1 MKTNTTVHKLLSI
14 FITLCLISPA
24 VALAGK
30 SGKKNF
36 KEGVKYEQQ
45 QQWDQAAQQYA
56 LAVAAEPNNAEY
68 KLYYL
73 RALQQAS
80 LMYMKRG
87 DTLAEQGDFSSAFN
101 AYRTAY
107 NYDQGNDIAKLKMER
122 MLEQQKNQASGADPV
137 NVNKVANVRPVKDD
151 IQVLTKPRSKDV
163 AQSITFK
170 ETKFKTVV
178 LQLSKQ
184 LGLNVVFDE
193 SVKDV
198 PVTVDLTEVTVAK
211 ALDIIFKTYKYAFE
225 QVDRRTIIV
234 YADNTQ
240 NRPKFENFLVKTFYL
255 GNITAGQARNA
266 LAQMLPTG
274 RQIASLDQGNNQG
287 GSLLIIKATAT
298 ELQLVQDI
306 LNSLDKNKNEVVL
319 DVDIYEVSH
328 DSLLHLGNQI
338 ATTTG
343 EFTTG
348 FGTSPAPGLN
358 NFGGIGQNI
367 GTDAATAA
375 ARAGVSAFIPGV
387 GALIGLP
394 PSSLSLLQAKG
405 NSKLLYKTNIHVLD
419 GQKNITKVG
428 RSVPVRV
435 GTTYPGGFGG
445 GVNVVNPQQGG
456 AAAAA
461 QVANQALGN
470 LFSGGGFGTV
480 DNIQYRD
487 VGLVIETKP
496 TITTEG
502 YVEMEMKFETSDVL
516 PSGLEANLT
525 PTFTQRSLTT
535 TARIQDGI
543 TAVVAGVNQETKGDS
558 RAGIPVIGMLPILG
572 RLFTAP
578 REEARKSD
586 IVITVTPHIVRSQ
599 GINEKDYLAKFAGQ
613 AQAGPAPSI
622 EDVIYRATQEEEG
635 ERRLIAQ
642 GVPQSVPLNTPAQVP
657 TEAAGFNQT
666 SRQGSQTTT
675 IQPVVNTSVD
685 PRAQRPATPRPIQ
698 TPPDNNIDAE
708 PAPTSN
714 QIYQTLPDQKQ
725 QDENISKLNKQN
737 NQSNQNNQNNQADQN
752 KVTPV
757 AEKGKGK
764 EDEEPQLDPSY
775 IVQPRPN
782 AAPAELV
789 RVKRPENVEKD
800 IAKMRAEAENASK
813 TVSQPISLSLSPRP
827 IRQQLGKTFAVT
839 VEVSS
844 QAQMT
849 GADIALKFD
858 DKKLKFKSVSSAG
871 GIMVEKPD
879 FEMEKGNLVV
889 RLKHSKSTPV
899 SANGRLITIEFVAI
913 AEGQTEIAFNNG
925 ATQLRMPGNASIPAT
940 GSSTQ
945 VIISPGELTNVNGR

>member
-1 MKTNTTVHKLLSI
+1 MKTNTTVRKLLSI
-14 FITLCLISPA
+14 IITLCLMSPA

-68 KLYYL
+68 KLHYL

-137 NVNKVANVRPVKDD
+137 NINKVANVRPVKDD

-163 AQSITFK
+163 AQSISFK

-193 SVKDV
+193 TVKDV
-198 PVTVDLTEVTVAK
+198 PVTVDLTEVTIAK
-211 ALDIIFKTYKYAFE
+211 ALDIIFKTYKFTFE
-225 QVDRRTIIV
+225 QVDRRTILV
-234 YADNTQ
+234 YVDNPT

-266 LAQMLPTG
+266 LAQMLPAG

-287 GSLLIIKATAT
+287 GSLLIVKATAT
-298 ELQLVQDI
+298 ELQLIQDI

-328 DSLLHLGNQI
+328 DSLLQIGNQI
-338 ATTTG
+338 ATSNG

-348 FGTSPAPGLN
+348 FGKSPSPGLN

-367 GTDAATAA
+367 GTDAASAA
-375 ARAGVSAFIPGV
+375 ARAGISAFIPGV

-394 PSSLSLLQAKG
+394 PTTLSFLQSKG

-419 GQKNITKVG
+419 GQKNTTKVG

-435 GTTYPGGFGG
+435 GTTYPGGYAPT
-445 GVNVVNPQQGG
+445 VVPGQQGG
-456 AAAAA
+456 AAG
-461 QVANQALGN
+461 VANQIAQGLLGQQ
-470 LFSGGGFGTV
+470 FGTV

-487 VGLVIETKP
+487 VGLVIDAKP
-496 TITTEG
+496 TITNEG
-502 YVEMEMKFETSDVL
+502 YVEIEMKFETSDVL
-516 PSGLEANLT
+516 ASGADLSLT
-525 PTFTQRSLTT
+525 PTFTQRSLST
-535 TARIQDGI
+535 TARIQDGV

-558 RAGIPVIGMLPILG
+558 RAGIPVFGMLPVLG

-578 REEARKSD
+578 REEQRKSD
-586 IVITVTPHIVRSQ
+586 IIITVTPHIVRSQ
-599 GINEKDYLAKFAGQ
+599 GINEKDYLAKYAGH
-613 AQAGPAPSI
+613 ATVGPSPTI
-622 EDVIYRATQEEEG
+622 EDVVYRATQEEEG

-642 GVPQSVPLNTPAQVP
+642 GMPQSVPLNTPAQVP

-666 SRQGSQTTT
+666 SRPGSQTTT

-685 PRAQRPATPRPIQ
+685 SRAQEAANPRPVQ
-698 TPPDNNIDAE
+698 TSPDNNFNTEA
-708 PAPTSN
+708 APTSN

-725 QDENISKLNKQN
+725 QDENINKLNKQN
-737 NQSNQNNQNNQADQN
+737 NQSSQTNEE
-752 KVTPV
+752 KKGTPV
-757 AEKGKGK
+757 AENSKAK

-775 IVQPRPN
+775 LVQPPPN
-782 AAPAELV
+782 VAPAELV
-789 RVKRPENVEKD
+789 QVRRPENVERE
-800 IAKMRAEAENASK
+800 IAKTRAEAESAAK
-813 TVSQPISLSLSPRP
+813 AKSQPISLSLSPRP
-827 IRQQLGKTFAVT
+827 VRQQLGKTFAVT

-858 DKKLKFKSVSSAG
+858 DKKLKFKSVRSDG

-879 FEMEKGNLVV
+879 FEIESGNLIV
-889 RLKHSKSTPV
+889 RLKQLKSAPV

-913 AEGQTEIAFNNG
+913 AEGQTEIAFNNS
-925 ATQLRMPGNASIPAT
+925 ATQLRMPGNASMPAT
-940 GSSTQ
+940 GSPTQ
-945 VIISPGELTNVNGR
+945 VIISPGELTNVNQR